1 MATEV
6 SESEAAFLDDARRR
20 IARIAEAVLSF
31 GKRSY
36 LDFGSAWGQQF
47 EPLYAEWQELYDQG
61 AYALAPGS
69 EARAAFT
76 REMDALNK
84 TLGHAQ
90 NDDEGWMQAVTRF
103 AQNPL
108 AFAWSVGKTFGAA
121 ELEGAGKYTGEAG
134 TAALDAAK
142 RAALTSLKNAGD
154 SILGAAKSPWFWA
167 AVLGGGYLL
176 LGRRR

>member
-31 GKRSY
+31 GKRGY

-90 NDDEGWMQAVTRF
+90 NDDEGWVSAVTRF

-108 AFAWSVGKTFGAA
+108 AFAWSVGKTVAGA
-121 ELEGAGKYTGEAG
+121 EVEGAGAYAGEAG
-134 TAALDAAK
+134 RATLDAAK
-142 RAALTSLKNAGD
+142 RAAADAARQAAG
-154 SILGAAKSPWFWA
+154 SVTGALKSPWFWA